1 MFSQNHSFQI
11 AMQRLLGMV
20 LLLAACSVIAQ
31 AAVADTIQ
39 IQTPNL
45 PPRQSGVP
53 PPAASNQPNAQQG
66 STPQDAGS
74 YQQGSQVGYGDQGSQ
89 GGYGNQGYQGGNGAQ
104 GYQGG
109 NGAQGYQGG
118 NGAQESQGGY
128 GAQANQAPQA
138 PRSVLGSQPQS
149 QAAYGSQGSQGSS
162 AFNGPAPTRSSSE
175 GSCRVEVAPDRQT
188 LTFVGTTDALPRHYL
203 PLGDFR
209 AQQVVHSPD
218 GRWAVAFIKLRGKN
232 QFAMLTMDLM
242 KCKEQHSVDLAQAGE
257 DATFEADIV
266 TVHFGGKEKKWPLA
280 DRRVR

>member
-1 MFSQNHSFQI
+1 MFSLNHSFKI
-11 AMQRLLGMV
+11 AMQRLFGMV

-31 AAVADTIQ
+31 VAVADTIQ

-45 PPRQSGVP
+45 PPRQSGAP
-53 PPAASNQPNAQQG
+53 PPAATNQPTAQQEP
-66 STPQDAGS
+66 TPQAVGG
-74 YQQGSQVGYGDQGSQ
+74 YQQGSQGNIVQQSQGSYGDQGSG
-89 GGYGNQGYQGGNGAQ
+89 GGYGTQV
-104 GYQGG
+104 
-109 NGAQGYQGG
+109 
-118 NGAQESQGGY
+118 SQGGY
-128 GAQANQAPQA
+128 GAQESQGSYGAQATQAPQA
-138 PRSVLGSQPQS
+138 PRSVLGSQSQS

-162 AFNGPAPTRSSSE
+162 AFNGPAPTRPSSE
-175 GSCRVEVAPDRQT
+175 GPCRVEVAPDRQT

-203 PLGDFR
+203 PLGEFR

-266 TVHFGGKEKKWPLA
+266 TVHFGGKEKKWPLS